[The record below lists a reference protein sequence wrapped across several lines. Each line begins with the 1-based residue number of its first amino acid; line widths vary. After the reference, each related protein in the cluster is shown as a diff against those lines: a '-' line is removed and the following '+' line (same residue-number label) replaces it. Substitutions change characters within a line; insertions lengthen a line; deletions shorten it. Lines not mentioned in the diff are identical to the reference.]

1 LVLGV
6 GFGGVDFGGDWAG
19 GGVEEFMRKR
29 EKSSVGSDQSA
40 VSSEE
45 LPLWVQ
51 WVLAGIA
58 LALGG
63 WFGWMMF

>member
-1 LVLGV
+1 MDLGCGV
-6 GFGGVDFGGDWAG
+6 GGVDFGGDSAG

-29 EKSSVGSDQSA
+29 EKAEGRMRKA
-40 VSSEE
+40 EGE

-51 WVLAGIA
+51 WVLAVIA

>member
-1 LVLGV
+1 
-6 GFGGVDFGGDWAG
+6 
-19 GGVEEFMRKR
+19 MRKR
-29 EKSSVGSDQSA
+29 EKAEGRMRKA
-40 VSSEE
+40 EGE

-51 WVLAGIA
+51 WVLAVIA